1 MKKAQISVNKGI
13 SSFFFYLF
21 SSLSFV
27 AYAEGNAQNFII
39 GELNHPRVSSYYKPL
54 VERAYR
60 DIGMEVRFEKVGG
73 ERGLRLLNEGMTD
86 ADVVRYDVVA
96 QPDNNIV
103 IVPPALSH
111 GASFL
116 LCIRGAKCDKSVL
129 QNPDKAIAVTTRF
142 FFNMDVS
149 PDELSANIIEFDDFN
164 HVINLLLNGR
174 FNYAIIPSDYSE
186 KVIFEQSGI
195 EFIPL
200 VEHEIVHVIHKKH
213 SHLVER
219 LSAALAKQL
228 ELERN
233 NTSPQMKTPASRKQ
247 AF

>member
-1 MKKAQISVNKGI
+1 MNKAQVSITKCL
-13 SSFFFYLF
+13 SSFCFYVA
-21 SSLSFV
+21 SSLSLSFG
-27 AYAEGNAQNFII
+27 AFAEDNAQNFII

-96 QPDNNIV
+96 QPENNI
-103 IVPPALSH
+103 IVVLPALSR

-116 LCIRGAKCDKSVL
+116 LCIRDEKCDESVL

-142 FFNMDVS
+142 FFNMHVS
-149 PDELSANIIEFDDFN
+149 PDELSANIIAFDDFN

-186 KVIFEQSGI
+186 TAIFEQSGI
-195 EFIPL
+195 EYIPL

-219 LSAALAKQL
+219 LSTALAKQL
-228 ELERN
+228 ELERTK
-233 NTSPQMKTPASRKQ
+233 TSPH
-247 AF
+247 